1 MTVGEGRR
9 WQLDGVSRPQRSL
22 AAGEGGSEVLQL
34 EEKPR
39 EVMDHLAEEK
49 GGAWVELNVGGGGD
63 HNSGGLNAVR
73 SGGGGSAIDADK
85 RRRGRRGDVLA
96 RLLCE

>member
-49 GGAWVELNVGGGGD
+49 GGAWVELNVGGGD